1 MTSNPPFARPIAHR
15 GLHDRQRGIIENSAS
30 AFTAAIERGFG
41 IECDL
46 QLTADGEAV
55 VFHDDD
61 LPRLVGGSG
70 RVRSVPASELTDF
83 PLLGSAASDCP
94 QAFAAFL
101 DQIGGRAPLVI
112 EVKKQANATDA
123 TELAKRVVQ
132 TLANYQGPF
141 VLKTFDPR
149 MIVALRRQGFQGPI
163 GIITYGYDKPDWYGD
178 MPARTRFMLRHLLHY
193 PWTRFTFI
201 SCEQTALTLPA
212 VRFFRAIGFKVMSW
226 TVRSSDQ
233 AQAARRNADQI
244 VFEGF
249 DPDA

>member
-1 MTSNPPFARPIAHR
+1 MTSNPPYARPIAHR
-15 GLHDRQRGIIENSAS
+15 GLHDRDRGIIENSFS
-30 AFTAAIERGFG
+30 AFAAAIERGFG

-46 QLTADGEAV
+46 QLTEDGEAV

-61 LPRLVGGSG
+61 LARLVSGSG
-70 RVRSVPASELTDF
+70 RVRSVPASALTEL
-83 PLLGSAASDCP
+83 PLLGSTAGDCP
-94 QAFAAFL
+94 QTFAAFL
-101 DQIGGRAPLVI
+101 DQISGRAPLVI
-112 EVKKQANATDA
+112 EVKKQANERDTTD
-123 TELAKRVVQ
+123 LAKRVVQ
-132 TLANYQGPF
+132 SLATYKGPF

-149 MIVALRRQGFQGPI
+149 MIVALRGQGFQGEI
-163 GIITYGYDKPDWYGD
+163 GIITYGYHKPDWYGD

-201 SCEQTALTLPA
+201 SCEQTTLTLPA
-212 VRFFRAIGFKVMSW
+212 IRFFRAMGFKVMSW

-233 AQAARRNADQI
+233 ARVARRNADQI

>member
-1 MTSNPPFARPIAHR
+1 MTEYPPFARPIAHR
-15 GLHDRQRGIIENSAS
+15 GLHDRQRGIIENSSS
-30 AFTAAIERGFG
+30 AFAAAVERGFG

-61 LPRLVGGSG
+61 LARLVNSSG
-70 RVRSVPASELTDF
+70 PVRSVPASALTAL
-83 PLLGSAASDCP
+83 PLLDSATGDCP
-94 QAFAAFL
+94 QTLAAFL
-101 DQIGGRAPLVI
+101 DQIGGAAPLVI
-112 EVKKQANATDA
+112 EIKKQANERDTA
-123 TELAKRVVQ
+123 ELAKRVVQ
-132 TLANYQGPF
+132 SLEAYQGSF
-141 VLKTFDPR
+141 VLKSFDPR
-149 MIVALRRQGFQGPI
+149 MIVALRRQGFQGEI